1 MEKQDILNK
10 FKQVNVWH
18 KGDQRAPHKPLLLL
32 YALGRCSRH
41 EGAEIP
47 YLDIEKDL
55 KELLISF
62 GSPGIPRPE
71 MPFWYLQNDKLWFV
85 KNAELL
91 ERRKGRSDP
100 KRSALLKHNPVGG
113 LLPEIHKYL
122 IEHSQILT
130 QIVEILLQGH
140 FPASL
145 HEDIKEAIGLSV
157 DSETSARQKR
167 NPMFRHNI
175 LRAYGFRCSVCGY
188 NLKLGHSDLGLE
200 AAHIKW
206 HQAGGPDLENNGL
219 SLCVLHHKLFDRG
232 AFSISD
238 EGTILISQEVHGSTG
253 LHESLL
259 LFQEHKIKAPQSD
272 NYAPL
277 PQYLQWHRREVF
289 RTPART

>member
-1 MEKQDILNK
+1 MTKQDILNK
-10 FKQVNVWH
+10 FKQINVWH

-41 EGAEIP
+41 EGVEIP
-47 YLDIEKDL
+47 YLDVERDL
-55 KELLISF
+55 KELLIAF
-62 GSPGIPRPE
+62 GSPGVPRPE
-71 MPFWYLQNDKLWFV
+71 MPFWYLHNDELWFV
-85 KNAELL
+85 KKAELL
-91 ERRKGRSDP
+91 ERRKGRTDP
-100 KRSALLKHNPVGG
+100 KRSALLKYNPVGG
-113 LLPEIHKYL
+113 LLPEIYHYL
-122 IEHSQILT
+122 TGHPQILT

-145 HEDIKEAIGLSV
+145 HNDIKEAIGLST
-157 DSETSARQKR
+157 DSETVANNKR
-167 NPMFRHNI
+167 TPMFRHNV
-175 LRAYGFRCSVCGY
+175 LRAYGFRCAVCGY
-188 NLKLGHSDLGLE
+188 DLKLGHSDLGLE

-206 HQAGGPDLENNGL
+206 HQAGGPDQEDNGL
-219 SLCVLHHKLFDRG
+219 ALCVLHHKLFDRG

-238 EGTILISQEVHGSTG
+238 DGIILVSQEVHGSTG

-259 LFQEHKIKAPQSD
+259 AFQGQKIIAPQSE